1 MKKYFLLILCNIF
14 FFKFAFAEIVTL
26 DDWSG
31 FYLGFYKSEDKLSA
45 SATSDTWT
53 DDPYDVSTDKNIY
66 NSGIF
71 LGYNY
76 SIKDIIVGI
85 ETNFQDDVGEDKAI
99 PNLNGWLLYDDLFE
113 YKLKL
118 GYSIGRNLASVFY
131 GSGDLNVYWSDYANE
146 DTSTH
151 DYEVKGIEL
160 SRKITKN
167 TFIGL
172 SVSETDLDLYYSDT
186 DYLEVIK
193 LDSFR
198 LRFGYLF

>member
-1 MKKYFLLILCNIF
+1 MKNFFLFIVFNIIF
-14 FFKFAFAEIVTL
+14 IKFAFAKIVTP

-76 SIKDIIVGI
+76 SIKDIIVGV
-85 ETNFQDDVGEDKAI
+85 ETNFQDDVGEDAAI
-99 PNLNGWLLYDDLFE
+99 TNLNGFVLYDDLFE

-118 GYSIGRNLASVFY
+118 GYAFGRNMAAVFY

-160 SRKITKN
+160 SRKITK
-167 TFIGL
+167 IHL
-172 SVSETDLDLYYSDT
+172 WDSVFL
-186 DYLEVIK
+186 K
-193 LDSFR
+193 LI
-198 LRFGYLF
+198 